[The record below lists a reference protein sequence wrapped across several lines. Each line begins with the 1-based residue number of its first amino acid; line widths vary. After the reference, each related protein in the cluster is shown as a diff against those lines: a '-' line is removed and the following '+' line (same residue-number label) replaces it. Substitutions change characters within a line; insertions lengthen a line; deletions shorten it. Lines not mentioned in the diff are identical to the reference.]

1 MLVAFGASIARDA
14 GDTVFTGTLARGLV
28 TGLAGG
34 AHGMAI
40 ALCGGNTQQEGQGER
55 GAGPGGVAALAGSRA
70 SAAALPAAL
79 VARLQPSPQLALDL
93 RPTTRPASHHTDL
106 KQRWHLAE
114 RVHVAVAWGQ
124 RA

>member
-79 VARLQPSPQLALDL
+79 VARLHRL
-93 RPTTRPASHHTDL
+93 RSW
-106 KQRWHLAE
+106 RWTS
-114 RVHVAVAWGQ
+114 GQ
-124 RA
+124 RPVQPATTLT